1 MRRERAV
8 YALQVVT
15 GYAQDHRA
23 AHRIKADSNATRG
36 SPFDEHT
43 PNRNVAWYFNDL
55 ACLGKRTTL
64 NRVLRGRNA
73 PQALYL

>member
-1 MRRERAV
+1 VRRERAL
-8 YALQVVT
+8 YSLQVVKRD
-15 GYAQDHRA
+15 AQTHRA
-23 AHRIKADSNATRG
+23 AHRIKTDSNATQG

-64 NRVLRGRNA
+64 KRVVRSRNA